1 MKRTFILL
9 LLALLIVASA
19 FGDSTRENT
28 SFRVSA
34 YKDAELPNL
43 DYKITISNYE
53 SSSITGFTNEYDVS
67 SKLTSSSLSFSNA
80 LVVKI
85 VSNLKLDIPV
95 QITFSPFVNQKNSSN
110 TVPITYT
117 FTKGSLEA
125 VEADAWVSLRN
136 YSGYNDYYYYRYTP
150 GLILT
155 DSSGTSVSS
164 ISTGSS
170 GTTATLTHTIAK
182 VERKDSYNYYGSWE
196 TVDSLP
202 AQNGNTLPGFRNQ
215 QALTSTGYFA
225 LSISSTDYADMAA
238 NIDYEATIS
247 LLITSI

>member
-1 MKRTFILL
+1 MKRTFIFL
-9 LLALLIVASA
+9 LLATMVIASI
-19 FGDSTRENT
+19 FGDSTTENT

-34 YKDAELPNL
+34 YKDAELPDL
-43 DYKITISNYE
+43 DCTITISNYE

-80 LVVKI
+80 LVIII

-95 QITFSPFVNQKNSSN
+95 QITFSPFVNQKDTSK
-110 TVPITYT
+110 TVPITYS
-117 FTKGSLEA
+117 FTKGSLET
-125 VEADAWVSLRN
+125 VEADAWVSIRN
-136 YSGYNDYYYYRYTP
+136 KYGYNDYYYYRYTP

-155 DSSGTSVSS
+155 DSSGTSISS

-182 VERKDSYNYYGSWE
+182 VERIEGLSWK

-202 AQNGNTLPGFRNQ
+202 AQNGNTLPGFRNK

-225 LSISSTDYADMAA
+225 LSISSSDYTDMAA

-247 LLITSI
+247 LTITQI